1 MEIRRV
7 AKLKRTCY
15 IFTLIVVNEERGIRS
30 RNDHV
35 TTSLEKGVNWVLDF
49 LEYNR
54 MYEGEDFDEVI
65 FVNHPFWKEEKPK
78 IAPMFPMEIGRA
90 RRGDYRWQFMLD
102 RKEY

>member
-1 MEIRRV
+1 MRIKRV
-7 AKLKRTCY
+7 AKLKRTYY
-15 IFTLIVVNEERGIRS
+15 IFGLEVINEKKGIRS
-30 RNDHV
+30 TNECI

-54 MYEGEDFDEVI
+54 QYEREEFDEVI

-90 RRGDYRWQFMLD
+90 RRGHFKWWFTLD